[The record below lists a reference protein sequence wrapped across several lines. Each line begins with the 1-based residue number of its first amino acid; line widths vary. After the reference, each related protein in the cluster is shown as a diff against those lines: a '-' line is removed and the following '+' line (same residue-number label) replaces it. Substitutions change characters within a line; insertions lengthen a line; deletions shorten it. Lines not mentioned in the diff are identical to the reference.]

1 MPEFDKY
8 IKKAKSMGI
17 TIAKIINPKSVVVG
31 DWVRL
36 KCQYGCGGYGQS
48 LTCPPYSPT
57 PDYTRKMLEEYS
69 RGLLMQ
75 VTDISFDSKP
85 DFSLERIVAN
95 LEREIF
101 LDGYFKVFGMAAG
114 PCGLCKSCETK
125 KPCKHPHEARPAME
139 ACGIDVY
146 TTARN
151 NGFELNVVT
160 SEDALCSFLSLL
172 VIE

>member
-1 MPEFDKY
+1 
-8 IKKAKSMGI
+8 
-17 TIAKIINPKSVVVG
+17 
-31 DWVRL
+31 
-36 KCQYGCGGYGQS
+36 
-48 LTCPPYSPT
+48 
-57 PDYTRKMLEEYS
+57 MLEEYS

-75 VTDISFDSKP
+75 VTDISFDSRP
-85 DFSLERIVAN
+85 DFSLERIVAD

-101 LDGYFKVFGMAAG
+101 LDGYYKVFGMAAG
-114 PCGLCKSCETK
+114 PCELCKSCETK

-160 SEDALCSFLSLL
+160 SKDDLCSLLSLL